1 LKPSSDRVFQEGAMN
16 RTWAIVLGVIALVAV
31 GGFLL
36 FRTYGYYLPGI
47 ISNLRDP
54 IASNRA
60 VGWRQG
66 PAAAP
71 EGERPPNII
80 VIVADDLGFN
90 DISFY
95 GGGLGRGSV
104 RTPNID
110 ALALEGVS
118 VESAYAANATC
129 SPSRAAIMTGRY
141 PTRFGF
147 EFTSAPV
154 AFARYISHVDSDS
167 LRQAIYH
174 EEREAD
180 VPPLETLGL
189 PPSELT
195 IAELLQQ
202 RGYHTLHIGKWH
214 LGENV
219 ERRPESQGFDESL
232 GFMQGAAMFL
242 PPGDPNAVNAR
253 LPFDPIDR
261 FLWANLPYAVQ
272 YNGGQRFR
280 PEGYLT
286 DYFAEQAAAAIA
298 ANRNRPFFMYLAFN
312 AVHTPL
318 QATRADYDA
327 LAQIPD
333 HTERVYAAMVVA
345 LDRAIGRVMQAL
357 RDNDVDGNTLVIFT
371 NDNGG
376 AWYVGLPDIN
386 APYRGWKATFFE
398 GGIRTP
404 FFARWPGRLPAGA
417 RIDGPAS
424 HIDIFATAA
433 AAAGAAAPDN
443 LDGVNL
449 LPYLRGE
456 ARTPPHQRLF
466 WRSGD
471 YRVVRDGAW
480 KLQVSANPNRVWL
493 FNLRDDPT
501 EQHDLSAQFPE
512 RVAAMRAQIDAQNA
526 GSPPP
531 LWPALIEGPVR
542 IDVPLNAPWSED
554 QEYIY
559 WSN

>member
-1 LKPSSDRVFQEGAMN
+1 MN
-16 RTWAIVLGVIALVAV
+16 RTWAIVLGVIAVVAA

-36 FRTYGYYLPGI
+36 FRTYGSYLPGI
-47 ISNLRDP
+47 IGNLRDP
-54 IASNRA
+54 IAANHA
-60 VGWRQG
+60 VDWQQG

-154 AFARYISHVDSDS
+154 AFARYISHVDSES

-214 LGENV
+214 LGENA

-242 PPGDPNAVNAR
+242 PPSDPNAVNAR

-345 LDRAIGRVMQAL
+345 LDRAVGRVMQAL
-357 RDNDVDGNTLVIFT
+357 RDNNVDGNTLVIFT

-471 YRVVRDGAW
+471 YRVVRDGDW

>member
-1 LKPSSDRVFQEGAMN
+1 MN
-16 RTWAIVLGVIALVAV
+16 RTWAIVLGVIAVVAA

-36 FRTYGYYLPGI
+36 FKSYGYYLPGI

-54 IASNRA
+54 IAANHA
-60 VGWRQG
+60 VGWQQG
-66 PAAAP
+66 PDAAP

-154 AFARYISHVDSDS
+154 AFARYISHVDSES

-214 LGENV
+214 LGENA

-242 PPGDPNAVNAR
+242 PPGDPNAMNAR
-253 LPFDPIDR
+253 LTFDPIDR

-318 QATRADYDA
+318 QAMRADYDA

-357 RDNDVDGNTLVIFT
+357 RDNNVDGNTLVIFT

-417 RIDGPAS
+417 RIEGPAS

>member
-1 LKPSSDRVFQEGAMN
+1 MN
-16 RTWAIVLGVIALVAV
+16 RTWAIVLGVVAVVAV

-36 FRTYGYYLPGI
+36 LKNYAYYLPGI
-47 ISNLRDP
+47 IGNLRDP
-54 IASNRA
+54 IAANHA
-60 VGWRQG
+60 VAWQQG

-95 GGGLGRGSV
+95 GGGLARGSV

-110 ALALEGVS
+110 ALAQEGVS

-154 AFARYISHVDSDS
+154 AFARYISHVDSGA

-214 LGENV
+214 LGENA

-280 PEGYLT
+280 PRGYLT
-286 DYFAEQAAAAIA
+286 DYFAEQAVAAIE

-357 RDNDVDGNTLVIFT
+357 RDNNVDGNTLVIFT

-417 RIDGPAS
+417 RIDGPVS

-433 AAAGAAAPDN
+433 AAAGASAPDN

-456 ARTPPHQRLF
+456 ARTVPHQQLF
-466 WRSGD
+466 WRSGE
-471 YRVVRDGAW
+471 YRVVRDGDW

-493 FNLRDDPT
+493 FNLREDPT

-512 RVAAMRAQIDAQNA
+512 RVAAMRAQIEAQNA